1 MTKLGSARLIAV
13 LGYSSRRG
21 GDELHRVC
29 AARLVR
35 AGREALPGDT
45 VFLSGWRRPRRP
57 ISEAELMAGAWN
69 GDLHQVLVDDVSRS
83 TYGNVRAAAAAARK
97 LGVSEVVLVT
107 SGWHSRRASVLL
119 EAAYGDRVSLAA
131 TGERGTR
138 FARARELVC
147 WLVVPVQV
155 ALARRSR

>member
-1 MTKLGSARLIAV
+1 MTAVSGTRLIAV
-13 LGYSSRRG
+13 LGYSDRHG
-21 GDELHRVC
+21 GNELHHVC
-29 AARLVR
+29 ANRLAR
-35 AGREALPGDT
+35 AGEEALPDDT
-45 VFLSGWRRPRRP
+45 VFLSGWRRPRRSV
-57 ISEAELMAGAWN
+57 SEAELMARMWN
-69 GDLHQVLVDDVSRS
+69 GDTRQVLVDDASRT
-83 TYGNVRAAAAAARK
+83 TYGNVRAAAAAARR
-97 LGVSEVVLVT
+97 LGTREVVLVT

-147 WLVVPVQV
+147 WLVVPMQV

>member
-1 MTKLGSARLIAV
+1 
-13 LGYSSRRG
+13 
-21 GDELHRVC
+21 
-29 AARLVR
+29 
-35 AGREALPGDT
+35 
-45 VFLSGWRRPRRP
+45 
-57 ISEAELMAGAWN
+57 MAGAWN

-107 SGWHSRRASVLL
+107 SGWHSRRASVCSRRHT
-119 EAAYGDRVSLAA
+119 AIGFRSRQRASV
-131 TGERGTR
+131 ERGL
-138 FARARELVC
+138 RELVC